1 VKIPVWLAIILV
13 GAMLTGVGAAVDRLS
28 NKMDDMQKD
37 IVVLK
42 VEVAEV
48 KTRLSPQ
55 TSGIKAPDSSGLAHN
70 APPLDWLLP

>member
-1 VKIPVWLAIILV
+1 VKIPVWLATIIV

-28 NKMDDMQKD
+28 TKMDDMQKD

-55 TSGIKAPDSSGLAHN
+55 ATGIQAPDSSGLAHN
-70 APPLDWLLP
+70 APPLDWLYP